1 MLFLTQGEAAMTS
14 RTIRNAPAKSPARSH
29 DSAASRIPQSLTSH
43 RPPRP
48 EEGRAARPTLNI
60 AESPLSWL
68 RSRKDRD
75 GRPMI
80 SDMQFLAG
88 ERLRAEFERALMGR
102 RVTMNWDAA
111 GAGGR
116 GHSGTDISDAAIA
129 AKDRYRKALDAVGPE
144 LGAILVQ
151 VCCLEYGIEQ
161 AERVLALPQR
171 SGKAVLGLGLTALA
185 RHYGYLKDGPVRRDN
200 IFSWG
205 LDGYRPDLAALQPAE
220 A

>member
-1 MLFLTQGEAAMTS
+1 MSTGTGRKS
-14 RTIRNAPAKSPARSH
+14 SAKP
-29 DSAASRIPQSLTSH
+29 SASADTLTSH

-48 EEGRAARPTLNI
+48 DTDRASAPTLNI

-75 GRPMI
+75 GRPLI
-80 SDMQFLAG
+80 SDLQFLAG
-88 ERLRAEFERALMGR
+88 ERLRADFERALMGR

-111 GAGGR
+111 GAGGKGYR
-116 GHSGTDISDAAIA
+116 GSDISDAAIA
-129 AKDRYRKALDAVGPE
+129 AKERYRAALDAVGPE
-144 LGAILVQ
+144 LSAILVQ

-171 SGKAVLGLGLTALA
+171 SGKAVLGLALTSLA
-185 RHYGYLKDGPVRRDN
+185 RHYGFLKDGSARRER

-205 LDGYRPDLAALQPAE
+205 LGDYRPDIPEPQPEE

>member
-1 MLFLTQGEAAMTS
+1 MVKQP
-14 RTIRNAPAKSPARSH
+14 RKHPAGNSENP
-29 DSAASRIPQSLTSH
+29 PPSLTSH

-48 EEGRAARPTLNI
+48 REDRAAAPALNI

-68 RSRKDRD
+68 RSRRDRD
-75 GRPMI
+75 GQPLI
-80 SDMQFLAG
+80 SDLQFLAG

-111 GAGGR
+111 GAGGKGFR
-116 GHSGTDISDAAIA
+116 GSDISDAAIA
-129 AKDRYRKALDAVGPE
+129 AKDRYRKALNAVGPE

-171 SGKAVLGLGLTALA
+171 SGKAVLGLALTALA
-185 RHYGYLKDGPVRRDN
+185 RHYGFLKDGTARRER

-205 LDGYRPDLAALQPAE
+205 LEDYRPDIPESQPEE

>member
-1 MLFLTQGEAAMTS
+1 MSKRLN
-14 RTIRNAPAKSPARSH
+14 RK
-29 DSAASRIPQSLTSH
+29 SAAKPSASAETLASH

-48 EEGRAARPTLNI
+48 DTEQSRVPTFNI

-75 GRPMI
+75 GQPLI
-80 SDMQFLAG
+80 SDHQFLAG

-111 GAGGR
+111 GAGGK
-116 GHSGTDISDAAIA
+116 GHKGSDISDAALA
-129 AKDRYRKALDAVGPE
+129 AKDRYRAALDAVGPE
-144 LGAILVQ
+144 LSAILVQ

-161 AERVLALPQR
+161 AERVLALPPR
-171 SGKAVLGLGLTALA
+171 SGKAVLGLALTALA
-185 RHYGYLKDGPVRRDN
+185 RHYGFLKDGTARRER

-205 LDGYRPDLAALQPAE
+205 LAGFRPEIPEAQPEDA
-220 A
+220 